1 MFGSLDRCLR
11 SLSRRFTTPPPL
23 PRRTDPHLRSPA
35 STRPEQDSRAPL
47 LSGRYR
53 HRQRDRPRLRGS
65 ARGILVGMNLAGPS
79 GTNKQL
85 PTTPPPPQPLLS
97 SVKPQKREEG
107 KRKNPKCFLFPQLFH
122 SVSVLCWVVCRNK
135 SSRPGLG
142 FFQPS

>member
-23 PRRTDPHLRSPA
+23 PSPA
-35 STRPEQDSRAPL
+35 ALTRISAPPRRHVQSRTPE
-47 LSGRYR
+47 
-53 HRQRDRPRLRGS
+53 RPSCWDATVIGSEIGPDS

-107 KRKNPKCFLFPQLFH
+107 KRKNPKCFLFPQLFR

-135 SSRPGLG
+135 SSRPGLV